1 MAQFPS
7 QVSAS
12 GLWTLKKQKRAQ
24 QGENWPPLAFPFI
37 EDVFSTWLYTGT
49 GSTTQAIPNGVDLST
64 YGGMVWE
71 KVRNVAGSHYLSTS
85 GINVLST
92 NTTGA
97 ASGGGVTFTTNG
109 YTLNSSYGAWAS
121 TSNLASWTFRKQPKF
136 FDVVTYTGNGGSPS
150 PLTVSHSL
158 GSVPGCVM
166 IKKTN
171 GTADWVVF
179 HRGLTGGLGSS
190 KFIRLNTTAAEANA
204 AGGIA
209 ATSTAI
215 DIYGYTGSTDN
226 TNDSGG
232 TYVMYLFA
240 HNAGGFGLTGT
251 DNVITCGSF
260 TADGSGNAT
269 ISNLGYEP
277 QWVLIKSVDFTDG
290 WYLLDNMRGW
300 AANGVNYL
308 VANTS
313 NAEVAGSSF
322 SRPTANGFVFN
333 YGTGANN
340 KNFIY
345 IAIRRGPMK
354 TPTTGTSV
362 FSPNAFNSP
371 AGTQITTNFAADT
384 IIGKYRTDI
393 LGNIVIDRLRRMA
406 NENTASQESRLETNN
421 TNAEDNGSSF
431 NPIAYQVWNTG
442 YKVGSSLGS
451 VSNVFYSF
459 RRAPG
464 FFDVVCYT
472 GDGTFPRQVQHNLA
486 VPPEITIIKRR
497 SAAGTNWIVTYF
509 NGTSVTYS
517 SASWDFAINTTAVPG
532 NTSTNSSWLPTSTY
546 FVPLQSG
553 AADNAAG
560 STYVAYLFASCPG
573 VSKVGSY
580 TGTGA
585 LQTINCGFT
594 GGARF
599 VLIKRTDST
608 GAWYVW
614 DSARGI
620 SSGNDPYF
628 LLNSSAA
635 EVTGTNY
642 VDTTSVGFQV
652 TAAAPAGLNANG
664 GTYIFLAIA

>member
-1 MAQFPS
+1 MPLLETKGAASAQGF
-7 QVSAS
+7 
-12 GLWTLKKQKRAQ
+12 GLTLQ
-24 QGENWPPLAFPFI
+24 QAAPVYI
-37 EDVFSTWLYTGT
+37 EDVFSTWLYTGN
-49 GSTTQAIPNGVDLST
+49 GSTQTITTGID
-64 YGGMVWE
+64 
-71 KVRNVAGSHYLSTS
+71 VAGKGGLIWLKNRSNSGYDHCLQDTARGITNSIYTNYAFGQNVSDRPIDSASST
-85 GINVLST
+85 GFTLN
-92 NTTGA
+92 G
-97 ASGGGVTFTTNG
+97 SGGGNG
-109 YTLNSSYGAWAS
+109 NSMNYV
-121 TSNLASWTFRKQPKF
+121 SWTFRKQPKF
-136 FDVVTYTGNGGSPS
+136 FDVVTYTGNGASGRSI
-150 PLTVSHSL
+150 SHSL
-158 GSVPGCVM
+158 QSTPGFIAIKPTSATGNWICYARASDTQVVISPDSVASFGF
-166 IKKTN
+166 N
-171 GTADWVVF
+171 
-179 HRGLTGGLGSS
+179 RTG
-190 KFIRLNTTAAEANA
+190 
-204 AGGIA
+204 AGFL
-209 ATSTAI
+209 
-215 DIYGYTGSTDN
+215 YTGSMPANSTTFEPSGLDYVAN
-226 TNDSGG
+226 TNASGV
-232 TYVMYLFA
+232 TYVAYLFA

-251 DNVITCGSF
+251 DNAITCGSF

-290 WYLLDNMRGW
+290 WYLLDNMRRW

-308 VANTS
+308 FANTF
-313 NAEVAGSSF
+313 NAEVAGSNF

-393 LGNIVIDRLRRMA
+393 LSNIVIDRLRRMA
-406 NENTASQESRLETNN
+406 NENTTSQESRLETNN
-421 TNAEDNGSSF
+421 SNAEDNGSSF

-451 VSNVFYSF
+451 VSDVFYSF

-472 GDGTFPRQVQHNLA
+472 GNGSGGYSVSHNLGVTPQWA
-486 VPPEITIIKRR
+486 IIKRR
-497 SAAGTNWIVTYF
+497 DS
-509 NGTSVTYS
+509 S
-517 SASWDFAINTTAVPG
+517 SALGWFAVRQPG
-532 NTSTNSSWLPTSTY
+532 AGNDLLLNSSGTGGYNSMDSWSATS
-546 FVPLQSG
+546 FVLTSG
-553 AADNAAG
+553 YGDFNASG
-560 STYVAYLFASCPG
+560 GTYVAYLFASCPG

-599 VLIKRTDST
+599 VLIKRTDAS
-608 GAWYVW
+608 GDWFVY